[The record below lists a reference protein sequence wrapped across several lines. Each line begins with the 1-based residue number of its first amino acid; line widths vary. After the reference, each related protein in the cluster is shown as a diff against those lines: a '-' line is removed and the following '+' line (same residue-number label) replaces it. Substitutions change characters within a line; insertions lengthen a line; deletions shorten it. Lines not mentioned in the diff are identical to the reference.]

1 MTKKSMLLL
10 LLPLLAGGC
19 ATTLTNLT
27 PQRQVRSTN
36 NFYTVEV
43 ALSSKQQTLV
53 WASIKP
59 HVIAGGDFI
68 PMHPTPLMTNRW
80 EGLLPVPA
88 GTSRVNYRYKLD
100 FQYNA
105 VGAPR
110 DDSIVSK
117 EYTLAIVEPHPA
129 DLTQ

>member
-43 ALSSKQQTLV
+43 ALSSKQQTLI
-53 WASIKP
+53 WGSIKP

-80 EGLLPVPA
+80 EGLLPVSA
-88 GTSRVNYRYKLD
+88 GASRARYRYKLD
-100 FQYNA
+100 FLNNA
-105 VGAPR
+105 LGSPR
-110 DDSIVSK
+110 DACIVSG
-117 EYTLAIVEPHPA
+117 EYTLEIVAPH
-129 DLTQ
+129 

>member
-1 MTKKSMLLL
+1 MKKSMLLL

-19 ATTLTNLT
+19 ATSLTNLT
-27 PQRQVRSTN
+27 PQRQVRNTN

-43 ALSSKQQTLV
+43 AFSSKQQTLI
-53 WASIKP
+53 WGSIKP

-88 GTSRVNYRYKLD
+88 GTSRARYRYKLD

-105 VGAPR
+105 FGTPR
-110 DDSIVSK
+110 DDSIVSR
-117 EYTLAIVEPHPA
+117 EYTLEIVEP
-129 DLTQ
+129 QQ